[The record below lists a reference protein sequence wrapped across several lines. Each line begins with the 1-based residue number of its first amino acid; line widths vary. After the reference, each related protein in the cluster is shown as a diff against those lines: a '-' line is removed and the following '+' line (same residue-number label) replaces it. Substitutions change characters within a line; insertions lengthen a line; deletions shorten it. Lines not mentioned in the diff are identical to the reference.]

1 MASADKHEFD
11 DQYLV
16 RYLLGSLPAEEAER
30 LDELSITNDEFA
42 WRLREIENDLV
53 DAYVRSQLKGETLN
67 QFESFYLSSARR
79 RQRVEFAEGLR
90 RFQAARADRPAEQS
104 TGAGSFLSR
113 WLAVPR
119 SKLQLG
125 LAAAAFLVL
134 LVAGYLFL
142 DNARLRREVN
152 DAGAQ
157 RGSLDQRT
165 RELEKQLNEQRA
177 ANAEAQKKLDLA
189 AKSAPDLGQLKT
201 VSLLLP
207 PPARGLSSIQNLTI
221 RPRTDLVVLMLTL
234 DAADFSR
241 YRVTLKDPVANS
253 VVWRSSELEPVSAV
267 DKSAV
272 SVNFPADLLKQ
283 QNYIAEVAGIARNGG
298 GRIVGDYPFHV
309 VLR

>member
-53 DAYVRSQLKGETLN
+53 DAYVRSQLKGEALN

-104 TGAGSFLSR
+104 TGASSFLSR

-125 LAAAAFLVL
+125 LAATAFLVL
-134 LVAGYLFL
+134 LAAGYLFF
-142 DNARLRREVN
+142 DNARLRREID
-152 DAGAQ
+152 DARVQHLSGE
-157 RGSLDQRT
+157 QRT
-165 RELEKQLNEQRA
+165 RELEKQLSEQRA
-177 ANAEAQKKLDLA
+177 SGAEMQKKVG
-189 AKSAPDLGQLKT
+189 PDLNQLKT

-207 PPARGLSSIQNLTI
+207 PPTRGPSSIPAVTL
-221 RPRTDLVVLMLTL
+221 RPGTDLVVLLLTL
-234 DAADFSR
+234 ESADFPR
-241 YRVTLKDPVANS
+241 YRVTLRDPVTNGS
-253 VVWRSSELEPVSAV
+253 LWSSPDLEPVSAGGR
-267 DKSAV
+267 KAV
-272 SVNFPADLLKQ
+272 SAGFRADLLKQ
-283 QNYIAEVAGIARNGG
+283 QNYIAEVVGLQDGNGSH
-298 GRIVGDYPFHV
+298 IVGDYPFRV
-309 VLR
+309 VVRLRP